1 MGLRVRTSQG
11 GRCSTGNE
19 QEAERVGVGTMT
31 RAAWA
36 VLNQK
41 GRVVVIFAGG
51 DALVEAQEWER
62 RGYRLA
68 AVEV

>member
-1 MGLRVRTSQG
+1 MVAT
-11 GRCSTGNE
+11 
-19 QEAERVGVGTMT
+19 VT

-36 VLNQK
+36 VLNME

-51 DALVEAQEWER
+51 DALEEAQQWER

-68 AVEV
+68 AVHV

>member
-1 MGLRVRTSQG
+1 M
-11 GRCSTGNE
+11 
-19 QEAERVGVGTMT
+19 GVGTMT

-51 DALVEAQEWER
+51 DALEEAQEWER